1 MCTVY
6 TVYTTNRRS
15 LQQPQL
21 AAGSVSGW
29 ISFGELQCERNLHR
43 QVGIMFADLRRT
55 WQFPHI
61 VPLAVNTELGT
72 RQCDAWFQATKIL
85 IMELWPYSSW
95 HRGLNITFFLVF
107 VVSEARTLSRC
118 RCCEAKRCR
127 VPSSAKDEGLEQN
140 QNWLQDENQLRT
152 LDHFPISEA
161 LTHQPGMI
169 ADLKCWFFLSACWK
183 NYSFYES

>member
-1 MCTVY
+1 MSIFEQPKHVYKFGLMRARWLAVCKYKITGFGLYSVY

-15 LQQPQL
+15 LKQPQL

-95 HRGLNITFFLVF
+95 HRGHNIFPSFCCLWSSYIVPLPLL
-107 VVSEARTLSRC
+107 LS
-118 RCCEAKRCR
+118 
-127 VPSSAKDEGLEQN
+127 
-140 QNWLQDENQLRT
+140 
-152 LDHFPISEA
+152 
-161 LTHQPGMI
+161 
-169 ADLKCWFFLSACWK
+169 
-183 NYSFYES
+183 